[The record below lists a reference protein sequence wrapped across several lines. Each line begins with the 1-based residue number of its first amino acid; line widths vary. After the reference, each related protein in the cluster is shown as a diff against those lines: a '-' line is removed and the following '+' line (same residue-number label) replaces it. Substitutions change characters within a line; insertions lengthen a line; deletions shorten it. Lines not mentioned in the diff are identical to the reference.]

1 MRGQI
6 HFASSIDD
14 AEAAVRAGA
23 TPLAGATWIMRAP
36 IRREIST
43 TAGYVALSR
52 IPALRDIDVTESEIR
67 IGACVTHA
75 DIAARLAPFEECAG
89 LASAAATS
97 ANPAIRNVA
106 TIGGNICAAAFA
118 ASDLAPALLA
128 LDARVVV
135 AAGGRRE
142 HFGIVDFL
150 SRRSC
155 LTGIVTSFLAPRSPR
170 RAAHVRLP
178 LRKAGDYPV
187 AIVSVST
194 AIDHERRLG
203 NPRISVGSVEAVGR
217 RWAHLEN
224 VLDGSVLSPQS
235 ASRRAESMV
244 GDFVG
249 RDGIEAPGWYRVK
262 VLPVL
267 VRRAFQALEDSLV
280 AKMVL

>member
-1 MRGQI
+1 MSRRL
-6 HFASSIDD
+6 
-14 AEAAVRAGA
+14 AA
-23 TPLAGATWIMRAP
+23 
-36 IRREIST
+36 IS
-43 TAGYVALSR
+43 
-52 IPALRDIDVTESEIR
+52 ALR
-67 IGACVTHA
+67 
-75 DIAARLAPFEECAG
+75 RLR
-89 LASAAATS
+89 LLIWRRRSW
-97 ANPAIRNVA
+97 
-106 TIGGNICAAAFA
+106 
-118 ASDLAPALLA
+118 LLA

-217 RWAHLEN
+217 RWTHLEN